1 MELAQFYA
9 SKPPIAAQMIKRS
22 INRIVSALDQS
33 IMDMDADQNLLTR
46 DSEDS
51 AEAIRAFLDNETP
64 TFKGN

>member
-1 MELAQFYA
+1 
-9 SKPPIAAQMIKRS
+9 
-22 INRIVSALDQS
+22 
-33 IMDMDADQNLLTR
+33 MDMDADQNLLTR